1 VRTAILAGGPDTAPV
16 RRSKHDSCSGHSTV
30 QSSGKSDGEGFPD
43 WDVGKAADE
52 DGLAGQRRIRG
63 HTDFSLI
70 PD

>member
-1 VRTAILAGGPDTAPV
+1 VKDRD
-16 RRSKHDSCSGHSTV
+16 RRRP
-30 QSSGKSDGEGFPD
+30 GKSDGEGFPD